1 MGPEV
6 ALVRPEVN
14 SMVPEITKNAKT
26 RHFSVFMQIFTALRL
41 ANYPKQKISENSHSE
56 MTFSAHINLKYID
69 SHAFRYTECDNIAEM
84 AIL

>member
-41 ANYPKQKISENSHSE
+41 ANYPKQKISENSP
-56 MTFSAHINLKYID
+56 
-69 SHAFRYTECDNIAEM
+69 
-84 AIL
+84 